1 MVKIKQTN
9 IELTNANEAFVV
21 KKGEKVI
28 KKLSKI
34 DYKSEPLYHIIF
46 ENKSFTVALQD
57 GSYFFE
63 RKEASL
69 FKAISEVTDDYIKK
83 VLKDNSK
90 KIAKKRKA
98 TIKTQNIELSKQE
111 D

>member
-9 IELTNANEAFVV
+9 IELTEANEAFVV
-21 KKGEKVI
+21 KKGEKAI

-34 DYKSEPLYHIIF
+34 NYKSEPLYHIIF
-46 ENKSFTVALQD
+46 ENKSFTVTLQD
-57 GSYFFE
+57 GNYFFE

-69 FKAISEVTDDYIKK
+69 FKATSEATDDYIKK

-90 KIAKKRKA
+90 KVAKKRKA
-98 TIKTQNIELSKQE
+98 IIKTQNAKLNNQE